1 MEKDSFRQD
10 GHYFDT
16 GGDGREALEPDYYA
30 VLGVAAGAREEEVK
44 REFRRLAKLWH
55 PDHFTMAPPDLRAR
69 AERRM
74 QALNRAY
81 DILSDPVRKVNYDQR
96 RRHAGMGS
104 DYSFS
109 EDYEPAA
116 MYSYSG
122 RFTYNQ
128 RVAPDEFNPNGAGM
142 LAGTLCL
149 ILALGTLWR
158 ISVDGLLAGLGPVL
172 GLAGFVGLLILAG
185 YLLDSKSPLA
195 RALRRFLEH
204 DPRLQAQQA
213 LRRQKSDSRHSSDQ
227 PSFGSSFAAAAE
239 PTAFERLVDE
249 ALASVP
255 AEFHSYLDN
264 VVVRVKGDPSP
275 DELKRMRVRPC
286 NLLLGLYEGVP
297 LIHQG
302 ARGHPP
308 EVITIFQNSIESY
321 CHEDP
326 DRIRRQVRATVFHEL
341 AHHFG
346 MSHEEM
352 PAWVK

>member
-10 GHYFDT
+10 GYHFGT
-16 GGDGREALEPDYYA
+16 SGDGREALEPDYYA
-30 VLGVAAGAREEEVK
+30 VLGVAAGAREAEIK

-55 PDHFTMAPPDLRAR
+55 PDHFTMSPPDLRAR

-81 DILSDPVRKVNYDQR
+81 DILSDPVRKVAYDQR
-96 RRHAGMGS
+96 QRYARIGS
-104 DYSFS
+104 DYLFS

-116 MYSYSG
+116 TYSYYG
-122 RFTYNQ
+122 RSAYNQ
-128 RVAPDEFNPNGAGM
+128 RMAPDEYNPNGASM
-142 LAGTLCL
+142 LGGTLCL
-149 ILALGTLWR
+149 ILAVGTLWR
-158 ISVDGLLAGLGPVL
+158 ISADGLLAGLGPIL
-172 GLAGFVGLLILAG
+172 GLAGFIGLLILAG
-185 YLLDSKSPLA
+185 YLFDSKSPLA

-204 DPRLQAQQA
+204 DPRLQGEQA
-213 LRRQKSDSRHSSDQ
+213 LRSQQADSQQSSDQ
-227 PSFGSSFAAAAE
+227 ASFESAFASADE

-249 ALASVP
+249 ALADVP

-264 VVVRVKGDPSP
+264 LIVRVKDDPSP
-275 DELKRMRVRPC
+275 DELKRMKVRPC

-297 LIHQG
+297 LIQQG
-302 ARGHPP
+302 ARAHPP
-308 EVITIFQNSIESY
+308 EVITIFQHSIESY